1 MVDEKPL
8 IVPIFIPNQGCPHRC
23 VFCDQEKITSQP
35 ARPMDSQAVHD
46 LLEQARQSALF
57 SARKHREIAFYG
69 GTFASLPDQ
78 RIRELLGA
86 AAPYLQ
92 EGIFHSVRVSTRPDS
107 VDEKKTALLKDL
119 GVSTV
124 ELGAQSMDDEVLNM
138 TRRGHTAQDTER
150 TLDLLKKYGFRVGI
164 QLMPGLPGDSA
175 ERFSATVQKV
185 IRMKPDMVRLY
196 PLVVIR
202 GTELAQWA
210 ESGKYQALT
219 LSDAVR
225 ICAESCL
232 RLEEAGI
239 PVIRIGLMASPSLR
253 EKGQVVGG
261 PWHESFGH
269 VVRSEMYQWRI
280 EAFLPGQGEAQR
292 ITIRMPSK
300 EISLLRGY
308 RNEGVRR
315 IEEKTKARIDGIL
328 PDDSLPSGRIAVE
341 IQ

>member
-1 MVDEKPL
+1 M
-8 IVPIFIPNQGCPHRC
+8 
-23 VFCDQEKITSQP
+23 
-35 ARPMDSQAVHD
+35 
-46 LLEQARQSALF
+46 
-57 SARKHREIAFYG
+57 
-69 GTFASLPDQ
+69 
-78 RIRELLGA
+78 
-86 AAPYLQ
+86 
-92 EGIFHSVRVSTRPDS
+92 
-107 VDEKKTALLKDL
+107 
-119 GVSTV
+119 STV
-124 ELGAQSMDDEVLNM
+124 ELGAQSLDNEVLRK
-138 TRRGHTAQDTER
+138 TRRGHSAEDTER

-269 VVRSEMYQWRI
+269 VVRSEMYQRRI